1 MSYKKETIKF
11 NCPQGNGELL
21 PCFLAEY
28 GKRAKG
34 KAEKKMEDIEKKLQE
49 MAHGKTR
56 PSSRIDEIEKTVK
69 EWKKDP
75 KTLLQAK
82 AIIAEKIAD
91 KSAYDQLPVL
101 INLVLIII
109 VSCLEFINTDIKC
122 IMAIIVLF
130 AVLIVWAFMRGKS
143 DYYNELQ
150 VIVEELSK

>member
-1 MSYKKETIKF
+1 
-11 NCPQGNGELL
+11 
-21 PCFLAEY
+21 
-28 GKRAKG
+28 
-34 KAEKKMEDIEKKLQE
+34 MEDIEKKLQE